1 MGFAYFYPCSTLTPV
16 PPGSKEWKCEM
27 KNRTSVERVNKR
39 ILVDYSL
46 EKPRARGKKRIN
58 WWLSVHSIN
67 IHLDARLKALKFDF
81 VSILEG
87 LARNPA

>member
-1 MGFAYFYPCSTLTPV
+1 
-16 PPGSKEWKCEM
+16 M